1 MGLFGPSKR
10 ELKANL
16 DAAYSERD
24 KALAERDAF
33 VRDLHVWKRDTLD
46 PQIKGLQGI
55 IKAQK
60 IALDE
65 MGILDHADRIQRISR
80 VQEELAQLAS
90 ALVQQKADLQSE
102 LQRQSA
108 EIEKEVG
115 KKKAETAQQ
124 FESYKLQYEES
135 YAVLAQRFESK
146 KNELKELNSSVIDLK
161 RTAQLQDLGF
171 FNYDSPA
178 KSSVELG
185 VELEAVRDRIKAML
199 KDNSAATV
207 IEDFTFNNSKAKGK
221 KFANDMRKLMLRA
234 YNAEAEN
241 AIKSVRAGNIEV
253 AIKRLDRTR
262 ETAEKLGQF
271 IELSIN
277 SSFHKLRIR
286 EIELANEHL
295 QTLQQEKELEREH
308 KSQLREQAK
317 AEAEVK
323 RARLAKEAELK
334 RIQREFEDAQREA
347 EQHRI
352 ALLEK
357 ERDHYVNVAES
368 LEVQADEKTLSTIQA
383 KLEDAQRAIA
393 DLDYREANLKA
404 GYVYVLSNIGAFGE
418 SVVKIGMTRRLEPHD
433 RVKELSGASVPFV
446 FDTHLMVF
454 SDNAR
459 GLEHELHKHFSEVR
473 VNKVNPRKE
482 YFYTTPEA
490 VLEVLKEME
499 VTVVEFTREADA
511 DEYRSSLQLES
522 A

>member
-10 ELKANL
+10 DLKADL
-16 DAAYSERD
+16 DAAH
-24 KALAERDAF
+24 AERDRAIADKEAF
-33 VRDLHVWKRDTLD
+33 IRDLHVWKQDTLD
-46 PQIKGLQGI
+46 PQVKGLQGI

-60 IALDE
+60 VTLDE
-65 MGILDHADRIQRISR
+65 LGLLDHADRIQRIS
-80 VQEELAQLAS
+80 
-90 ALVQQKADLQSE
+90 LVQQELARLAAELVQQRNDSQSE
-102 LQRQSA
+102 LQRRSA
-108 EIEKEVG
+108 EVEAEVG
-115 KKKAETAQQ
+115 RKRAEMAQQ
-124 FESYKLQYEES
+124 FDSYKLQYEES
-135 YAVLAQRFESK
+135 YALLAQRFEAK
-146 KNELKELNSSVIDLK
+146 KDELKTLNSSVVDLK

-171 FNYDSPA
+171 FDYDSPA

-185 VELEAVRDRIKAML
+185 VELEVVRDRIKAML
-199 KDNSAATV
+199 KDSSAATV
-207 IEDFTFNNSKAKGK
+207 IDNFSFDGSQAKGK

-271 IELSIN
+271 IELSID
-277 SSFHKLRIR
+277 SDFHGLRVR

-308 KSQLREQAK
+308 KAQLREQAK

-334 RIQREFEDAQREA
+334 RIQREFEEAQREA

-352 ALLEK
+352 TLLEK

-368 LEVQADEKTLSTIQA
+368 PEVQADEKTLSAIQA

-393 DLDYREANLKA
+393 DLDYREANLRA

-418 SVVKIGMTRRLEPHD
+418 TVVKIGMTRRLEPHD

-459 GLEHELHKHFSEVR
+459 GLEHELHKRFSEVR

-482 YFYTTPEA
+482 YFHTTPEA

-499 VTVVEFTREADA
+499 VTVVEFTKEADA
-511 DEYRSSLQLES
+511 DEYRSGLQLES